1 MWFRNEVKIM
11 LKTSKSFTIL
21 ICSLYICLFLSGCT
35 STNSNN
41 SSISGSSGSSTSD
54 TVTCKSCKQKYN
66 SGTSNSK
73 SILLNNLC
81 VSCYNNLKDSGRI
94 G

>member
-1 MWFRNEVKIM
+1 M
-11 LKTSKSFTIL
+11 LKISKSFTIL
-21 ICSLYICLFLSGCT
+21 ICSLYICLLLSSCT
-35 STNSNN
+35 STTSNNSNK
-41 SSISGSSGSSTSD
+41 SSISGSSGSSSSD
-54 TVTCKSCKQKYN
+54 IVTCKSCKQKYN